1 MGVGSARGA
10 NAPFVVLEKIRRGDR
25 EVNVSIPEVESW
37 RDRTPVPVDDIIS
50 TCKTMIE
57 TIGHL
62 KRLGLSPPVCIG
74 VHGVF
79 AAQAFENLL
88 ATGAERAVTCETIPH
103 PSNAIDLVEAVTT
116 ATDSF
121 FH

>member
-1 MGVGSARGA
+1 
-10 NAPFVVLEKIRRGDR
+10 
-25 EVNVSIPEVESW
+25 
-37 RDRTPVPVDDIIS
+37 
-50 TCKTMIE
+50 MIE

-79 AAQAFENLL
+79 AAQAFEDLL
-88 ATGAERAVTCETIPH
+88 ATGAERVVTCDTIPH